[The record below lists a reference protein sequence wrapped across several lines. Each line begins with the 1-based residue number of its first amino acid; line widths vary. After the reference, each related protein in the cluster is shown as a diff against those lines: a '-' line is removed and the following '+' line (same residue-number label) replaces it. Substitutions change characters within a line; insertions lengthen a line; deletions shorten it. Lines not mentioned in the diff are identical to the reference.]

1 MRMVALLGRAEIP
14 VAQGRRGGRDRV
26 IGQSFVHGGG
36 GRQVARAI
44 SARVQAHG
52 LHVAMVGGVGGSGD
66 RVLAAGRAVHG
77 RLVGRVVQ
85 GQRGGYTC
93 PRGGHER
100 RGELAGAVRRAAE
113 GGHDVVH
120 AEALR
125 RALALVVVLFPGAV
139 QAERAGGRD
148 AVRAA
153 ARHAAAAVGAL
164 NLGNGAE
171 RGRNGLRRRGRA
183 VLGFN
188 VLNAHGHWLFL
199 VAALLRLLRLLLLLA
214 GWWIFNIS
222 VVLILHSVF
231 LFKTPSSP
239 QKAAV
244 LKHVIRVRVEGPVAA
259 FARFFV
265 IARHFDKALVQGQ
278 VVSDTVLPTLLVVPV
293 KGKALHNK
301 LINTVK
307 GHLLVRGVLDGHSD
321 ERNVTVRWFDHILG
335 LRLRRVRSI
344 SPRHAGGVLVVGR
357 VRVHAHGGRHP
368 GVPPSGGGP
377 VITLVAADV
386 RHNSQRVG
394 TGDGI
399 ARLHDFSPNGAGEE
413 QTSRSLKQST
423 NPLEMRLL

>member
-1 MRMVALLGRAEIP
+1 M
-14 VAQGRRGGRDRV
+14 
-26 IGQSFVHGGG
+26 
-36 GRQVARAI
+36 ARAI
-44 SARVQAHG
+44 SARVQAHS

-93 PRGGHER
+93 SRGGHER

-125 RALALVVVLFPGAV
+125 RGLALALALALVVVLFPGAV

-171 RGRNGLRRRGRA
+171 RRRNGLRRRGGA

-199 VAALLRLLRLLLLLA
+199 VAALLRLLRLLLLLLLA
-214 GWWIFNIS
+214 GWWFFNIS
-222 VVLILHSVF
+222 LVLILHSVF

-278 VVSDTVLPTLLVVPV
+278 VVSDTVLPALLVVPV

-357 VRVHAHGGRHP
+357 VRVHTHGGWHP
-368 GVPPSGGGP
+368 GVPPSGSGP

-399 ARLHDFSPNGAGEE
+399 ARLHDFSPNGAVEE